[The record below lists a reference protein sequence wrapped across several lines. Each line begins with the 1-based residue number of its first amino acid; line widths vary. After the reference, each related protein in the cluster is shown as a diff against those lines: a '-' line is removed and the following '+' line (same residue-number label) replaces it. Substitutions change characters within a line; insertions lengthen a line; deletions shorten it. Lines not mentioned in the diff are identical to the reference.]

1 MKRKN
6 NIAHKH
12 IDVFNPDVILLD
24 ESSYQDFSSEI
35 QAFDA
40 GIEYKNF
47 NEFIRD
53 EAIDYRDCG
62 DGVSY
67 LVLNYIYDVQGTI
80 KEREIVAFYT
90 LSATSIPYEDR
101 IRLEEEEAKESGSE
115 FDIQICGISAVEI
128 KMFAVS
134 QKYQDLFFEYE
145 GQDLPISAW
154 IMKNIISYV
163 NSLLDHVIG
172 LKAVFLHSV
181 PEAEKFY
188 EQNGFHCMKENMRP
202 LHSIDSE
209 FTAMYLSLKE
219 VHMIYDD

>member
-1 MKRKN
+1 MKKRNNKN
-6 NIAHKH
+6 HKH

-40 GIEYKNF
+40 GMEYKNF
-47 NEFIRD
+47 NEFIQEK
-53 EAIDYRDCG
+53 EAIEYRDCG
-62 DGVSY
+62 DGVTY
-67 LVLNYIYDVQGTI
+67 LIFNNMYNEGKSD
-80 KEREIVAFYT
+80 KREMVAFYT

-101 IRLEEEEAKESGSE
+101 IRLDEEEAQSLGQE
-115 FDIQICGISAVEI
+115 FDIQICGISAIEI

-134 QKYQDLFFEYE
+134 QKYQDVFFEFE

-163 NSLLDHVIG
+163 NSLLNHVVG
-172 LKAVFLHSV
+172 LKAIFLHSV

-188 EQNGFHCMKENMRP
+188 ERNGFHCMRENMRP

-219 VHMIYDD
+219 VHMIYDE

>member
-24 ESSYQDFSSEI
+24 ESS
-35 QAFDA
+35 
-40 GIEYKNF
+40 
-47 NEFIRD
+47 
-53 EAIDYRDCG
+53 
-62 DGVSY
+62 
-67 LVLNYIYDVQGTI
+67 
-80 KEREIVAFYT
+80 
-90 LSATSIPYEDR
+90 
-101 IRLEEEEAKESGSE
+101 
-115 FDIQICGISAVEI
+115 
-128 KMFAVS
+128 
-134 QKYQDLFFEYE
+134 YQDLFFEYE